1 MNPKNYSLK
10 VLIGKACPIDRDSCL
25 FTPSRWYES
34 QHPESLEILLDQ
46 WTERGKELAKL

>member
-10 VLIGKACPIDRDSCL
+10 VLIGKTCPIDRDRCL

-34 QHPESLEILLDQ
+34 QHPENFDLLMLA
-46 WTERGKELAKL
+46 WEEKGKELLEI